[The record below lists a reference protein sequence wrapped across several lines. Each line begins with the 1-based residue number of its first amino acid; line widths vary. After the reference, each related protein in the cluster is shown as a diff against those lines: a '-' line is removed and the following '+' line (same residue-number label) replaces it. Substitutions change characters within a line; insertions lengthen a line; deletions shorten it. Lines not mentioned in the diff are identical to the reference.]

1 MIKLYTI
8 VSFGFLL
15 LFTAGGVMAQQPLIS
30 EKSRV
35 QLNNISQQSL
45 ASYKVSHDKAVLLA
59 ATHGWTLS
67 RRTKNGNL
75 VTLQGINKLG
85 FPIYLITHNN
95 TTAAATTGTN
105 TLQPGGSLGLNL
117 SGSSDFLANKLAI
130 WDGGAVYKAH
140 QEFAGKTIT
149 LKTTEPVNDHS
160 SHVAGTM
167 IAKGIYAPA
176 KGMSF
181 GATTLQSYDFNNDET
196 TMSAAAANLLL
207 SNHSYG
213 IVTGWDYN
221 DSAGRWEWNGLPGDT
236 VDYNFGFYD
245 SKTANW
251 DKIAYTAPYYLIVES
266 AGNERSSN
274 GPAIGE
280 TYYGYKSRTDQTF
293 VNKGT
298 RPAGISNNDGYDIIS
313 TSGNAKN
320 ILTVGAVYPLL
331 YGPKNRSDVAIA
343 PFSSWG
349 PTDDGRIKPDIVGDG
364 VNVLSV
370 GVDNTTSYLTLS
382 GTSMAAPN
390 VTGSLYL
397 LQEYYAKQNGGAFM
411 KSATLKGLV
420 CHTAF
425 DAGNVGPDYI
435 YGWGLLNMTE
445 AEQALTNNGGKSIVS
460 EKTLTQGQTQ
470 TYNVIASGN
479 RLLAA
484 SISWTDPQGTAT
496 TEGLINSR
504 TPKLVNDLDIRVS
517 DGTTTFT
524 PWVLDP
530 NKPGFAATNGDN
542 IRDNIEQVYIPNS
555 VPGRAYTVTVSH
567 KSVLSSG
574 SQAYSLIVTGAW
586 VVIASLPAAIGKTSV
601 AF

>member
-8 VSFGFLL
+8 VSFCFLL
-15 LFTAGGVMAQQPLIS
+15 LFTVSDAMAQQPLIS
-30 EKSRV
+30 EKSRL
-35 QLNNISQQSL
+35 QLNDISQQSL
-45 ASYKVSHDKAVLLA
+45 TNYKASHDKAVSLA
-59 ATHGWTLS
+59 STHGWTLS

-75 VTLQGINKLG
+75 VTLQGVNKLG

-117 SGSSDFLANKLAI
+117 SGSSDFLTNKLAI

-213 IVTGWDYN
+213 VVTGWDYN

-274 GPAIGE
+274 GPAVGE
-280 TYYGYKSRTDQTF
+280 TYYGYKSKTDQTF
-293 VNKGT
+293 VNKGA
-298 RPAGISNNDGYDIIS
+298 RPAGISNNDSYDIIS

-331 YGPKNRSDVAIA
+331 YGPKSRSDVAIA

-370 GVDNTTSYLTLS
+370 GVDNTTSYATLS

-390 VTGSLYL
+390 VPP
-397 LQEYYAKQNGGAFM
+397 F
-411 KSATLKGLV
+411 
-420 CHTAF
+420 C
-425 DAGNVGPDYI
+425 
-435 YGWGLLNMTE
+435 
-445 AEQALTNNGGKSIVS
+445 
-460 EKTLTQGQTQ
+460 
-470 TYNVIASGN
+470 
-479 RLLAA
+479 LA
-484 SISWTDPQGTAT
+484 
-496 TEGLINSR
+496 
-504 TPKLVNDLDIRVS
+504 
-517 DGTTTFT
+517 
-524 PWVLDP
+524 
-530 NKPGFAATNGDN
+530 
-542 IRDNIEQVYIPNS
+542 
-555 VPGRAYTVTVSH
+555 
-567 KSVLSSG
+567 
-574 SQAYSLIVTGAW
+574 
-586 VVIASLPAAIGKTSV
+586 
-601 AF
+601 